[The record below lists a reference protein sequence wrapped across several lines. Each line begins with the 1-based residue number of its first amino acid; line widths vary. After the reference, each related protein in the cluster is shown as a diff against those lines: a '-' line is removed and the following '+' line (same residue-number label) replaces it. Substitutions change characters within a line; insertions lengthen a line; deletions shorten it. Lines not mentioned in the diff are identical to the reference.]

1 MTLQSNRKPL
11 GTASIKENKKPES
24 NTTAIFNDLQASG
37 ARKKV
42 SDFLFIETIVFLCNE
57 GIKCAH

>member
-11 GTASIKENKKPES
+11 GTASIKENEKPES
-24 NTTAIFNDLQASG
+24 NTFNNLQASG
-37 ARKKV
+37 PRKKV
-42 SDFLFIETIVFLCNE
+42 SDFLSIETIAFLCNE